1 MVTIEYVIG
10 SFKKLPSDS
19 SDSITA
25 HSPLPNCALLLSEF
39 ITPPFITVGS
49 SPASNNIFA
58 TKDVVVVLP
67 CDPVII
73 IFFF

>member
-1 MVTIEYVIG
+1 MSKLVTIEYVIG

-25 HSPLPNCALLLSEF
+25 HSPLPSWAVFLSEF
-39 ITPPFITVGS
+39 ITPPLIIVGS
-49 SPASNNIFA
+49 NPASSKIFA

-67 CDPVII
+67 
-73 IFFF
+73 